1 MERQLDA
8 LITAYAK
15 KMHMGFLHLRRTASS
30 RWSKGFGPSKKLN
43 SQKFK
48 KHTYKPQSSSLFTT
62 GQKQKKKKL
71 SQLLGVQDSL
81 RNYKSYEFFIL
92 MLGFTIGGLSG

>member
-1 MERQLDA
+1 MVERFWA
-8 LITAYAK
+8 L
-15 KMHMGFLHLRRTASS
+15 
-30 RWSKGFGPSKKLN
+30 KKLN

-48 KHTYKPQSSSLFTT
+48 NHTYKPQFSSLFTT
-62 GQKQKKKKL
+62 GQKQKRKKL

-81 RNYKSYEFFIL
+81 RNYKSYEFFFL